1 MSPKIVFRDKTRRDK
16 IPSQG
21 GESAKDDK
29 GSVSALSS
37 FASFVA
43 PPLEISSFEAMSIS
57 VSRASHE
64 ISGDLD

>member
-29 GSVSALSS
+29 GSVSAL
-37 FASFVA
+37 ASFVA